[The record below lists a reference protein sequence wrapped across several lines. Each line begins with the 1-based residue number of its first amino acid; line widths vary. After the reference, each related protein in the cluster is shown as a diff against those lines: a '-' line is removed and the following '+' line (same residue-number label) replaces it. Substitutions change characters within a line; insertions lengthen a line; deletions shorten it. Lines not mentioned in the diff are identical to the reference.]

1 MITSGKYILYCL
13 FYPLFFFLLYACD
26 EENIHGDTLADGI
39 WKITDIQGVD
49 TTLIPEFSQL
59 LTKQIAFNY
68 CSKSMNKD
76 WGTKNEVYG
85 ECWMLLSGSTDHQFT
100 QDEYRFH
107 IRSNEALE
115 IKLLPDHSDRI
126 LPDLT
131 GPYTYIID
139 GRNLALRYTGTD
151 KPELI
156 DLEIHCWDW
165 SPQ

>member
-1 MITSGKYILYCL
+1 MITRGKFRRHCFL
-13 FYPLFFFLLYACD
+13 YPLFFFLLYACD

-39 WKITDIQGVD
+39 WKITDIQGID
-49 TTLIPEFSQL
+49 TTIYSEFSHL
-59 LTKQIAFNY
+59 LTKQIAFNF

-76 WGTKNEVYG
+76 WGTENEVYG
-85 ECWMLLSGSTDHQFT
+85 ECWMLLSGSIENQFT

-107 IRSNEALE
+107 IRSEEALE
-115 IKLLPDHSDRI
+115 IKLLPDHSDQI

-131 GPYTYIID
+131 GPYTYEID
-139 GRNLALRYTGTD
+139 GRNMALRYTGTD